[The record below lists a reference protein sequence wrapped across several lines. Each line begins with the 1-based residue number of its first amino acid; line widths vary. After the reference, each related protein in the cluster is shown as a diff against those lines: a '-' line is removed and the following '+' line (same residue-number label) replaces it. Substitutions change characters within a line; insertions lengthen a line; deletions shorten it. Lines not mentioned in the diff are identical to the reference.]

1 MTAMAARLAATTL
14 LTVAAMGAMGAMAGT
29 ASAQAPERWQQLGSQ
44 MAEPWPDLQ
53 RANGTYPNWLGSPS
67 IYAEA
72 LLGFG
77 ILQRGVV
84 EDDDRFIDSGLR
96 AITYA
101 VTRGQA
107 FRSRESV
114 FENFAVASAYNFA
127 RSRLGKDSRFKQVRG
142 KWESFLR
149 RVTPVSLFFRRPRA
163 RRYGNHYIVEALG
176 MLELL
181 RSGLSSSRSG
191 AALGG
196 KRGLARSGSLRLLLT
211 TIPRL
216 ASKNRTRTAGTNALV
231 FSDRP
236 DNPLAYQGLSLALY
250 ARAIE
255 LLGSRAPK
263 RARNVIQQAAR
274 ATWFTT
280 APDGAG
286 GYFGRSQEEAWSLA
300 GATLGSEIAARAPG
314 SSRTWDRRFR
324 AVSERALTRL
334 RDDYGVGPNG
344 LYIVPAL
351 REGIEG
357 RLGTDGAPAPEFS
370 GLTLVLTDWAL
381 EQMDRANREIGA
393 LASDSTLRATL
404 SKGESRFAV
413 VRQGPTWM
421 AVRQTKSADR
431 GIDLRYDFGLIAF
444 KTLSD
449 GRWRD
454 VLPLRPRRIGPIDSV
469 GPTLLAGGTRG
480 LPFGSRISTQRGG
493 QVNVVGGFRTARG
506 RVLRRGVRFTFRP
519 LKDCV
524 RMTVGTR
531 RGDRIEQ
538 DFFLRRRSGPAKVS
552 SRSLNDDDQ
561 RITTSARFDA
571 NVSGRY
577 TSAIDANLQ
586 RARLRF
592 ASARNGRITVVL
604 CPEGA
609 TPTAPAGP

>member
-1 MTAMAARLAATTL
+1 MTAIAARLVATTL
-14 LTVAAMGAMGAMAGT
+14 LIVAAMAATAGT
-29 ASAQAPERWQQLGSQ
+29 ASAEAPERWQQLASQ

-53 RANGTYPNWLGSPS
+53 RSNGTFPNWLGTPP

-84 EDDDRFIDSGLR
+84 EADDRFIDSGLR

-107 FRSRESV
+107 FRSRPSV

-127 RSRLGKDSRFKQVRG
+127 KRRLGKDSRFKRVRG
-142 KWESFLR
+142 RWESFLR
-149 RVTPVSLFFRRPRA
+149 RVTPVSLFFRNPRA

-181 RSGLSSSRSG
+181 RSGLRSGRSG

-196 KRGLARSGSLRLLLT
+196 KRGLARSGSLRLLLS

-216 ASKNRTRTAGTNALV
+216 ASRNRTRTAGTNALV

-263 RARNVIQQAAR
+263 RARDVIQQAAR

-300 GATLGSEIAARAPG
+300 GAALGSEIAAQAPG
-314 SSRTWDRRFR
+314 SARTWDRRFR
-324 AVSERALTRL
+324 AVAERSLTRL

-357 RLGTDGAPAPEFS
+357 RFGTDGAPAPEFS

-404 SKGESRFAV
+404 STGESRFAV

-421 AVRQTKSADR
+421 AVRRTKSADR
-431 GIDLRYDFGLIAF
+431 GVDLRYDFGLIAF
-444 KTLSD
+444 KALID

-454 VLPLRPRRIGPIDSV
+454 VLPLRPRQIGPIDSV
-469 GPTLLAGGTRG
+469 GPVLLTGGARG
-480 LPFGSRISTQRGG
+480 LPFGTRLITESGG
-493 QVNVVGGFRTARG
+493 QVNVLGGFRTARG
-506 RVLRRGVRFTFRP
+506 RVLRRGVRFTFKP
-519 LKDCV
+519 IEDCV
-524 RMTVGTR
+524 RMTVATR

-538 DFFLRRRSGPAKVS
+538 DFFLRKKSGPAQVD

-561 RITTSARFDA
+561 RITTSARFNA
-571 NVSGRY
+571 YVGGRY

-592 ASARNGRITVVL
+592 ATARNGRIAVVL